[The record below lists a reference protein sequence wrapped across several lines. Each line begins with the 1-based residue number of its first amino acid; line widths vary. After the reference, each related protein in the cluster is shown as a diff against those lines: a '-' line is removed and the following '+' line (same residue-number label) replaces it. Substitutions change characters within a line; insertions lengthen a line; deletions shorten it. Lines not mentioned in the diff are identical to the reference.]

1 MKQYKAKDI
10 RNIALAGHGGDGK
23 TSLAEALLYMAG
35 ATDRLGS
42 VTEGNTVCDFDPEE
56 TKRKLSVSSAVAP
69 FEYDGV
75 KINIIDTP
83 GLFDFAGGFHEGVRA
98 ADAVIIVLS
107 AKSGVLVGT
116 EKAWKLATAQKK
128 AKAFYV
134 SKMDLENADFNK
146 VLEGLKEKFGTA
158 VCPAVIPIGDVY
170 VDLITKKAFTFDAK
184 GKSTKVDMPSDPII
198 EELEDAI
205 NEAIAEADDEL
216 MEKFFEGEEFTEEER
231 FRGFEE
237 GVAAGII
244 APVYCGDSVTL
255 RG

>member
-23 TSLAEALLYMAG
+23 TSLAEALLFMAG

-56 TKRKLSVSSAVAP
+56 TKRKISVSSAVAP

-75 KINIIDTP
+75 KVNLIDTP

-98 ADAVIIVLS
+98 ADAVIITLS

-128 AKAFYV
+128 AKAFYI
-134 SKMDLENADFNK
+134 SKMDL
-146 VLEGLKEKFGTA
+146 
-158 VCPAVIPIGDVY
+158 
-170 VDLITKKAFTFDAK
+170 
-184 GKSTKVDMPSDPII
+184 
-198 EELEDAI
+198 
-205 NEAIAEADDEL
+205 
-216 MEKFFEGEEFTEEER
+216 
-231 FRGFEE
+231 
-237 GVAAGII
+237 
-244 APVYCGDSVTL
+244 
-255 RG
+255 